1 MGGCVWSEHFI
12 FGEPREVLT
21 QVWVRDGYLEC
32 QQVPDNDPA
41 HYESLWSPRAYV
53 ETRKWQVRAF
63 LLRVKQ
69 RALRAFP
76 PLSAEAE
83 GEEEEGA

>member
-12 FGEPREVLT
+12 FGKPREVLT
-21 QVWVRDGYLEC
+21 QVWVWDGYLEC

-76 PLSAEAE
+76 PLSTEAAR
-83 GEEEEGA
+83 EEDEAA

>member
-1 MGGCVWSEHFI
+1 MT
-12 FGEPREVLT
+12 PLT
-21 QVWVRDGYLEC
+21 EF
-32 QQVPDNDPA
+32 
-41 HYESLWSPRAYV
+41 LWSPRAYV

>member
-1 MGGCVWSEHFI
+1 MGTWSAS
-12 FGEPREVLT
+12 RCLT
-21 QVWVRDGYLEC
+21 MTPLTEF
-32 QQVPDNDPA
+32 
-41 HYESLWSPRAYV
+41 LWSPRAYV